1 MYQDLQP
8 QQYCKNKK
16 RSSKATREF
25 DTLIHLHYESLFYM
39 IQHLHIVIHLYNVKG
54 CMSHRLTHQGNIL
67 DILGM

>member
-39 IQHLHIVIHLYNVKG
+39 IQHLHIVIHLYNVKAA
-54 CMSHRLTHQGNIL
+54 
-67 DILGM
+67 